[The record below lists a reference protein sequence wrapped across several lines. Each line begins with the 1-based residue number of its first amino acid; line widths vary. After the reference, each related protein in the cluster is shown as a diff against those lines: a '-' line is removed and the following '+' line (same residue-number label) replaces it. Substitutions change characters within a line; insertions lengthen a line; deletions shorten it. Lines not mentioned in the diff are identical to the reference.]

1 MAENQ
6 LDRMDNC
13 KIATAPAAGL
23 HTADYCSTAA
33 PAATG
38 GGFIEFLEP

>member
-13 KIATAPAAGL
+13 KIATASAAGL

>member
-6 LDRMDNC
+6 LEWKMDNS
-13 KIATAPAAGL
+13 KIATAAAAGL

-38 GGFIEFLEP
+38 GGFY